1 MAIIQFKRKTSA
13 GTGPLIGS
21 SGSIKAGEPLVDL
34 NGGNLYI
41 AKADK
46 TGTSGNPIAA
56 TDYIEFYSKA
66 NADASVDG
74 KITAL
79 ALGTASKKN
88 TGITSGTI
96 PLIGSDDKLP
106 VSIIPNTSPV
116 TSVNSKT
123 GAVTITLSELGGVS
137 TTTYNAHISS
147 NLHLTQTQ
155 RDKLVG
161 VFNTHLSQGSSIK
174 FDSTLT
180 SFNSRTI
187 ADGLLLHKA
196 IMTGDY
202 SPHKEVYYIGI
213 DATKVLTPSSVI
225 DGGTY

>member
-21 SGSIKAGEPLVDL
+21 SGSIKAGEPLIDL
-34 NGGNLYI
+34 NGGNLFI
-41 AKADK
+41 SKADK
-46 TGTSGNPIAA
+46 NGTSGNQLALA
-56 TDYIEFYSKA
+56 DYIEFYSKA
-66 NADASVDG
+66 NADLSVDS

-79 ALGTASKKN
+79 ALGTASKRN
-88 TGITSGTI
+88 TGTSNGTV
-96 PLIGSDDKLP
+96 PLIGSDGKLP

-137 TTTYNAHISS
+137 TTAYNEHVSS

-155 RDKLVG
+155 RDKLSG
-161 VFNTHLSQGSSIK
+161 VFNTYLSQATSIK
-174 FDSTLT
+174 FDENIT

-187 ADGLLLHKA
+187 TDGLLLHKL

-202 SPHKEVYYIGI
+202 NPHKEVYSIGI
-213 DATKVLTPSSVI
+213 DSTKVLTPSSVI